1 MRMFCKWLC
10 LFIGILLWSGLRDAA
25 AQGRIL
31 RFVYCSDLHYGLERE
46 FRGGRA
52 TSSEVN
58 RAMLEAFPM
67 LEEALLPKDGG
78 VLAGEAFGEA
88 DFVVCTGD
96 IANRMQDGVQT
107 AAKSWAEFERDWLGA
122 LDVPLYLVPG
132 NHDISNAIG
141 YPKGLEPGLDATAAA
156 EIYNRAMEP
165 DTLRTAATFDYSRD
179 KVHYVVDCGGLR
191 LAFVGMWLDAGMRA
205 WFDREVAAD
214 SLTPVFVFTHEPI
227 FTGVSVRI
235 EKTPADAGVLDE
247 VDGLLWPMQDGCG
260 QTEIGRRVVSYSSSL
275 SVRSLFVVIFITVTY
290 LSLHDSGT
298 ESSTPFFPA
307 LKSMALSPTVISFI
321 FNPVI
326 GSNAGNE
333 FQSLTS
339 R

>member
-10 LFIGILLWSGLRDAA
+10 LFIGILLWSGSRDAA

-67 LEEALLPKDGG
+67 LEEALLPEDGG

-107 AAKSWAEFERDWLGA
+107 AAESWAEFERDWLGA

-156 EIYNRAMEP
+156 EIYNRAMQP
-165 DTLRTAATFDYSRD
+165 DTLRSAATFDYSRD

-191 LAFVGMWLDAGMRA
+191 LVFVGMWLDAGMRA
-205 WFDREVAAD
+205 WFDREVAVD
-214 SLTPVFVFTHEPI
+214 SLTPVFVFTHDPPNADTKH
-227 FTGVSVRI
+227 FTNPRGDHSI
-235 EKTPADAGVLDE
+235 NAAAG
-247 VDGLLWPMQDGCG
+247 G
-260 QTEIGRRVVSYSSSL
+260 YSA
-275 SVRSLFVVIFITVTY
+275 
-290 LSLHDSGT
+290 GT
-298 ESSTPFFPA
+298 ERGGGRHRQLAGAGAVFQPA
-307 LKSMALSPTVISFI
+307 SDD
-321 FNPVI
+321 
-326 GSNAGNE
+326 
-333 FQSLTS
+333 
-339 R
+339 